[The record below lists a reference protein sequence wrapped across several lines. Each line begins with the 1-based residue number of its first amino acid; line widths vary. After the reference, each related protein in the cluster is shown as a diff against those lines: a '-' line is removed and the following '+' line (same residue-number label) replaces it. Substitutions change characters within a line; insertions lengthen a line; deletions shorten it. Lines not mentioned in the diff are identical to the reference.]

1 MNGLIGSRRAKA
13 LLLVVP
19 ALALL
24 GAARTTVS
32 PLPETMIAVDSGHPL
47 GQSFVARKGDVVMR
61 AKIFDTEVVTLDAAI
76 SVSIAKFSE
85 AITVG
90 TKLDPVLAPEK
101 TEQLT
106 GTGGRFYCGQNQ
118 RTRSG
123 FAEAMIGDWF
133 SKYETQVRFCFVDS
147 DADGKLDKVFLSGA
161 KDKADQGA
169 RDIEPTAYTTKRLQ
183 PDDEAGLIELRVEKF
198 HKKSN
203 QVTLKL
209 YQIRNGKDLDFS
221 YILTIPAGLPV
232 NTYPTF
238 KTNPKKVPY
247 PAYFNDVLGGSIG
260 VLSVDAIKEE
270 AEIKVSRNFRM
281 QLFKP
286 INIVYQTIYIYY

>member
-1 MNGLIGSRRAKA
+1 MP
-13 LLLVVP
+13 LLLS
-19 ALALL
+19 
-24 GAARTTVS
+24 ARTSVT
-32 PLPETMIAVDSGHPL
+32 PLPETMIAVDAGHPL
-47 GQSFVARKGDVVMR
+47 GQTFTARKGDVLMR
-61 AKIFDTEVVTLDAAI
+61 AKIYDSEVVTLDAPIA
-76 SVSIAKFSE
+76 VSIAKFSE
-85 AITVG
+85 DITAG
-90 TKLDPVLAPEK
+90 TRLEPVLAPEK

-123 FAEAMIGDWF
+123 FAEAMLGDMF

-169 RDIEPTAYTTKRLQ
+169 REIAPTAFTTKRIQ
-183 PDDEAGLIELRVEKF
+183 PDDEDGLIELRVEKF
-198 HKKSN
+198 HAKSN
-203 QVTLKL
+203 QVTLRL
-209 YQIRNGKDLDFS
+209 YQVRNGKDLAFS
-221 YILTIPAGLPV
+221 YILTVQGSLPR

-260 VLSVDAIKEE
+260 VMAVDAIKEE
-270 AEIKVSRNFRM
+270 GEFKVTRNMRM

>member
-1 MNGLIGSRRAKA
+1 MAETIGMRRAKA
-13 LLLVVP
+13 LLLVP
-19 ALALL
+19 ALLL
-24 GAARTTVS
+24 LSAARTTVS
-32 PLPETMIAVDSGHPL
+32 PLPETMIAVDAGHPL
-47 GQSFVARKGDVVMR
+47 GETFVARKGDVVLR
-61 AKIFDTEVVTLDAAI
+61 AKIFDTEVVTLDSPVA
-76 SVSIAKFSE
+76 VTIAKFSE
-85 AITVG
+85 ELASG
-90 TKLDPVLAPEK
+90 TRLDPVLAPEK
-101 TEQLT
+101 TGQLT

-118 RTRSG
+118 RTRSS

-169 RDIEPTAYTTKRLQ
+169 RDIAPTPYTTKLIQ
-183 PDDEAGLIELRVEKF
+183 PDNEAGVIELRVEKF
-198 HKKSN
+198 HAKSN

-209 YQIRNGKDLDFS
+209 YLTRNGTDTPFS
-221 YILTIPAGLPV
+221 YILTIPNGEPR

-247 PAYFNDVLGGSIG
+247 PAYFTDILGGEIG
-260 VLSVDAIKEE
+260 TMRVDAVKEE
-270 AEIKVSRNFRM
+270 VEIKVIRNFRM

-286 INIVYQTIYIYY
+286 ISIVYQTIYIYY

>member
-1 MNGLIGSRRAKA
+1 MSELIRSGRAKA
-13 LLLVVP
+13 LQLVP
-19 ALALL
+19 AVLMLV
-24 GAARTTVS
+24 AARTSVS
-32 PLPETMIAVDSGHPL
+32 PLPETMIAIDSGHPL
-47 GQSFVARKGDVVMR
+47 GHSFVARKGDVVLR
-61 AKIFDTEVVTLDAAI
+61 AKIYDTEVVTLDSPIA
-76 SVSIAKFSE
+76 VTIAKFNDQIV
-85 AITVG
+85 AG

-123 FAEAMIGDWF
+123 FAEAMIGDMF

-161 KDKADQGA
+161 KDKVDQGA
-169 RDIEPTAYTTKRLQ
+169 RDIEPTPYTTKRIQ

-198 HKKSN
+198 HPKSN
-203 QVTLKL
+203 QVTFKL
-209 YQIRNGKDLDFS
+209 YQVRNGKDLAFS
-221 YILTIPAGLPV
+221 YILTIPNGLPV

-247 PAYFNDVLGGSIG
+247 PAYFNNVLGGSIG
-260 VLSVDAIKEE
+260 VLRVDALKEE

>member
-1 MNGLIGSRRAKA
+1 MNGLIGSRQAKA
-13 LLLVVP
+13 LLLVPMV
-19 ALALL
+19 LL
-24 GAARTTVS
+24 LSAARTSVS

-61 AKIFDTEVVTLDAAI
+61 AKIYDTEVVTLDSPI
-76 SVSIAKFSE
+76 TVSIAKFSE
-85 AITVG
+85 AITAG
-90 TKLDPVLAPEK
+90 TKLDPVLAPEQ

-118 RTRSG
+118 RTRSS
-123 FAEAMIGDWF
+123 FAEAMIGDMF

-169 RDIEPTAYTTKRLQ
+169 RDIEPTAYTTKRIQ

-198 HKKSN
+198 HPKSN

-209 YQIRNGKDLDFS
+209 YQVRNGKDLDFS
-221 YILTIPAGLPV
+221 YILTIPSGVPI

-247 PAYFNDVLGGSIG
+247 PAYFNDVLGGSVG
-260 VLSVDAIKEE
+260 VMRVDAVKEE
-270 AEIKVSRNFRM
+270 AEFKVSRNFRM

-286 INIVYQTIYIYY
+286 ISIIYQTIYIYY